1 LDPIS
6 ISLSIAALV
15 VSIASAIAT
24 SRISSRQNALQEQ
37 MLALET
43 AREQDRRRE
52 AESAQ
57 VTASIERWGREHR
70 LRIQNSGSVTAR
82 NVRVLMDGKPLR
94 EYELILQGEDEISVL
109 GPGVDATYILAVAQQ
124 SPGVV
129 LVRIEWSDDSAD
141 NRIWKS
147 QLKVF

>member
-1 LDPIS
+1 LDPVS

-15 VSIASAIAT
+15 VSIASTIAT

-94 EYELILQGEDEISVL
+94 EHELILQGEDEISVL

-141 NRIWKS
+141 NRIWES